1 MNCKTMTLVCAGLV
15 AISAQAMAAD
25 PGASSGAKMQQM
37 KECMEHQKATNSSLT
52 QSAMETV
59 CRNQMKDQTKSGN
72 DLASGPQA
80 PHEGADNTKPA
91 QN

>member
-1 MNCKTMTLVCAGLV
+1 MNCKTMTLVCAGFL
-15 AISAQAMAAD
+15 AMTAKTMAAD
-25 PGASSGAKMQQM
+25 PGANSSAKM
-37 KECMEHQKATNSSLT
+37 KECMERQKATNSSMT
-52 QSAMETV
+52 QTAMETV

-80 PHEGADNTKPA
+80 PHEGADNSKPP